1 MDEILV
7 FLLRHGAHIKPIR
20 ITTTEVGCEVQM
32 SQQNASRRLAELEK
46 KGYLKRS
53 KEGIKLSRKA
63 YNEFADTYTMLK
75 RVFEGKRLEITGTIT
90 KGLEEG
96 RYYLSME
103 GYKKQ
108 IKKLLGFVPYPGT
121 LNVNIDEEELWKK
134 RYLLQLEPVV
144 IAGFRDRKRAYGDL
158 YAYRCKLEGHPCALI
173 VPLRTH
179 HGPQILEIIS
189 PHNIKKKLRKKDGDK
204 VKVVVC

>member
-1 MDEILV
+1 MDDILV
-7 FLLRHGAHIKPIR
+7 FLLKQGAHIKPIR
-20 ITTTEVGCEVQM
+20 ITTAEIGCEVQM

-46 KGYLKRS
+46 KGYLKRG

-63 YNEFADTYTMLK
+63 YNEFADAYTMLK
-75 RVFEGKRLEITGTIT
+75 QVFERKRLEITGTIT

-96 RYYLSME
+96 RYYLSMK

-144 IAGFRDRKRAYGDL
+144 IAGFRDRKRTYGDL
-158 YAYRCKLEGHPCALI
+158 YAYRCKLEGHSCALI

-179 HGPQILEIIS
+179 HGPQILEVIG
-189 PHNIKKKLRKKDGDK
+189 PYNIKKKLGKRDGDK